1 MQDNEHSAWYY
12 IKGALFLIWFVASI
26 IALFLTAKT
35 APWLAIS
42 VFGQYFLVF
51 GLIALFSMIKEGKF
65 TPIFLIFL
73 FVGLIAV
80 LFGIVMQYGDEASQA
95 SFKQMIPYAG
105 TSIFFVMG
113 ILFIIN
119 YFVRSNQNKNCIE
132 IVRATCVDMKK
143 RKNGTSD
150 GMSYTMYNTYCPV
163 FGFTYNGKS
172 YEVNNNIYTQ
182 VPDVELGEQ
191 IDLYINPQ
199 HPKCFREDANIAV
212 RQSIA
217 ELGFGIF
224 FILISSM
231 VFFILL
237 MVG

>member
-1 MQDNEHSAWYY
+1 MKNSEHNAWYY
-12 IKGALFLIWFVASI
+12 ISGGLFLIWFVGSI
-26 IALFLTAKT
+26 VALILTAKAT
-35 APWLAIS
+35 PWLAIS

-51 GLIALFSMIKEGKF
+51 GLIAMFSMIKEGKF
-65 TPIFLIFL
+65 TPIFLIFI
-73 FVGLIAV
+73 FVGLLAV
-80 LFGIVMQYGDEASQA
+80 LFGIIMQFGDESAQA
-95 SFKQMIPYAG
+95 TFKQLIPYAG
-105 TSIFFVMG
+105 ISIFFVMG

-119 YFVRSNQNKNCIE
+119 HFVRTNQNKNCIE
-132 IVRATCVDMKK
+132 LVRATCVDMKK

-150 GMSYTMYNTYCPV
+150 GMSYTVYNIYCPV

-182 VPDVELGEQ
+182 VPNVDLGDE
-191 IDLYINPQ
+191 IDLYINPK
-199 HPKCFREDANIAV
+199 HPKCYKEDPLIAG

-224 FILISSM
+224 FILISSLG
-231 VFFILL
+231 FFILL

>member
-1 MQDNEHSAWYY
+1 MQNNEHSAWYY
-12 IKGALFLIWFVASI
+12 ISGGLFLIWFVGSI
-26 IALFLTAKT
+26 VALVLTAKT
-35 APWLAIS
+35 APWLAVS

-51 GLIALFSMIKEGKF
+51 GLIALISMLKEGKF
-65 TPIFLIFL
+65 TPIFLIFI
-73 FVGLIAV
+73 FVGLLAV
-80 LFGIVMQYGDEASQA
+80 LFGIVMQYGDEAAQS

-105 TSIFFVMG
+105 ISIFFVMG

-119 YFVRSNQNKNCIE
+119 YFVRTNQNKNCIE
-132 IVRATCVDMKK
+132 PVRATCIDMKK

-182 VPDVELGEQ
+182 VTDVELGEEVE
-191 IDLYINPQ
+191 LYINPK
-199 HPKCFREDANIAV
+199 HPKCYREDANIAV

-224 FILISSM
+224 FILVSSM
-231 VFFILL
+231 VFCILL